1 MTTKDELKAS
11 NQSAKF
17 WELEQPELM
26 ETRFNTLRYYP
37 KAQRL
42 AGFAAAAAENL
53 MPGGV
58 AETATTIAAE
68 RFMYEQRR
76 RVAVL
81 VQLYAKFIAGLHR
94 LSVLS
99 I

>member
-17 WELEQPELM
+17 WELEQPEIM

-42 AGFAAAAAENL
+42 
-53 MPGGV
+53 V
-58 AETATTIAAE
+58 
-68 RFMYEQRR
+68 
-76 RVAVL
+76 
-81 VQLYAKFIAGLHR
+81 
-94 LSVLS
+94 
-99 I
+99 